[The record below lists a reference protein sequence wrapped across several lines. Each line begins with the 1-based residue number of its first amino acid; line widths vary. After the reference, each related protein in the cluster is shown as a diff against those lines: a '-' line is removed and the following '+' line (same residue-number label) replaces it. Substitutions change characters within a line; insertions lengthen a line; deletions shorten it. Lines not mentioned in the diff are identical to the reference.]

1 MSTTKQKRVAKLI
14 IENQTLDKP
23 LTGGQMLEK
32 VSYSVGLQKQPSR
45 ILESDGVKEALNDYG
60 FSEDN
65 AKKVVA
71 SILNDEGRDP
81 NARLKAADMT
91 FKVHG
96 TYAAEKSTTL
106 NVNVDAQ
113 INDKD
118 GLLDIRAR
126 FLEEVKAK
134 LADESQW
141 RINRKLDIGTRH

>member
-134 LADESQW
+134 LADESQ
-141 RINRKLDIGTRH
+141 